1 MDIKKRNI
9 QKIYTDKMQNREENK
24 GKSLLLFCLLA
35 LSFLVLL
42 QNNTIKHSLFPF
54 DKDKDKDKEYT
65 YYTGE
70 EGEKTTILVVTD
82 LIDKALKGS
91 NPNFLKL
98 SLIYNR
104 EISQIVIETSLEI
117 DSEYTSLNS
126 EQIVRI
132 VREIKNNN
140 VLLKEKEID
149 VVIKSKENYEIFH
162 NLIE

>member
-9 QKIYTDKMQNREENK
+9 QKLYTDKMQNREENK

-35 LSFLVLL
+35 LSVLVLL
-42 QNNTIKHSLFPF
+42 QNNTTKHSLFPF
-54 DKDKDKDKEYT
+54 DKDKEYT

-149 VVIKSKENYEIFH
+149 VVIKSKENNEIFH
-162 NLIE
+162 NLIK